1 MDASSPVL
9 RKIAAESEAPR
20 VAPKPKAWKGAEI
33 LIEYLIKEKVPYL
46 FGVCGHGNIGF
57 LDAAASAADRIKTIS
72 VHHEQA
78 AGYMADADYKV
89 RHEPVATYTS
99 CGPGSCNL
107 PVALAGAMMD
117 SSAFLAITGNVP
129 TTQLNRIPFQETGD
143 RKSVV

>member
-9 RKIAAESEAPR
+9 REIATESEAPPR
-20 VAPKPKAWKGAEI
+20 VAPKRKAWKGAEI

-57 LDAAASAADRIKTIS
+57 LYAAADAASRIKTIS

-78 AGYMADADYKV
+78 AGYTADAYYTV
-89 RHEPVATYTS
+89 RHEPVPSCTL

-107 PVALAGAMMD
+107 AVTRAAARMAPPA
-117 SSAFLAITGNVP
+117 S
-129 TTQLNRIPFQETGD
+129 
-143 RKSVV
+143 